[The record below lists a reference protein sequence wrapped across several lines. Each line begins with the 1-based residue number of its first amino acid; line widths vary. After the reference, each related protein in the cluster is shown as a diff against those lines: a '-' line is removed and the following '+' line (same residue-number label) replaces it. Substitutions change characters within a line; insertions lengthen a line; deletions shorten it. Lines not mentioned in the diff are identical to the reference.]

1 MLVKCETLA
10 KYPHRIVFQATRD
23 GTLEARGELR
33 VGDRNLGT
41 VCLWIIADSMLMDQL
56 RSS

>member
-1 MLVKCETLA
+1 MLVKCEVLTE
-10 KYPHRIVFQATRD
+10 YPHRIVFRATRD

-41 VCLWIIADSMLMDQL
+41 ICLPVDNS
-56 RSS
+56 